1 MKLQSILEELL
12 SIASLLNYTVRREKG
27 NFRSGDCRMKQ
38 DNYIVLNSLV
48 PLESRISV
56 LAKVISMHNL
66 ELLTIKP
73 AVRLI
78 IEQEKIGSPKK
89 QLYRLILKKAKK
101 FNS

>member
-48 PLESRISV
+48 PLEVRISV
-56 LAKVISMHNL
+56 LAKVISMHNV
-66 ELLTIKP
+66 ELFTIKP

-78 IEQEKIGSPKK
+78 IEQQRNRKNQETTIP
-89 QLYRLILKKAKK
+89 LD
-101 FNS
+101 F

>member
-27 NFRSGDCRMKQ
+27 NFRSGDCLMKQ
-38 DNYIVLNSLV
+38 DNYIILNSLV
-48 PLESRISV
+48 PLEVRISV
-56 LAKVISMHNL
+56 LAKVISMHNV

-78 IEQEKIGSPKK
+78 IEQERNRKNQETTIP
-89 QLYRLILKKAKK
+89 LD
-101 FNS
+101 F

>member
-1 MKLQSILEELL
+1 VKLQSILEELL

-38 DNYIVLNSLV
+38 DKYIVLNSLV

-66 ELLTIKP
+66 ELLSIKP

-78 IEQEKIGSPKK
+78 IEQEKNRKNQETTIP
-89 QLYRLILKKAKK
+89 LD
-101 FNS
+101 F

>member
-66 ELLTIKP
+66 EPLSIKP
-73 AVRLI
+73 AIRLI
-78 IEQEKIGSPKK
+78 IEQEKNRKNQETTIP
-89 QLYRLILKKAKK
+89 LD
-101 FNS
+101 F

>member
-38 DNYIVLNSLV
+38 DNYIILNSLV

-66 ELLTIKP
+66 ELLSIKP

-78 IEQEKIGSPKK
+78 IEQEKNRKNQETTIP
-89 QLYRLILKKAKK
+89 LD
-101 FNS
+101 F